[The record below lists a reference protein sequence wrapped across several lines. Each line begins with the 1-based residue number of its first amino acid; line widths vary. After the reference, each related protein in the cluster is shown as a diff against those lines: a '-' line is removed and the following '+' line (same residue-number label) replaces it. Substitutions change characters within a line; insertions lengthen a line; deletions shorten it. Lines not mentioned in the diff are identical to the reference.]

1 MSALE
6 ADLKAITQFYL
17 EQGHDRI
24 TAIKLAGQEIEQY
37 LVSTQLVSTNTNNVN
52 VRVSRGSEHVADRKT
67 NDFRSVGYED
77 VPNKPKG

>member
-52 VRVSRGSEHVADRKT
+52 VRVSRGSEQVADRKT
-67 NDFRSVGYED
+67 NDVRSVGYAYTD
-77 VPNKPKG
+77 KPKS

>member
-17 EQGHDRI
+17 EQGHDRA

-67 NDFRSVGYED
+67 NDFRSVGYD
-77 VPNKPKG
+77 YSNKPKG